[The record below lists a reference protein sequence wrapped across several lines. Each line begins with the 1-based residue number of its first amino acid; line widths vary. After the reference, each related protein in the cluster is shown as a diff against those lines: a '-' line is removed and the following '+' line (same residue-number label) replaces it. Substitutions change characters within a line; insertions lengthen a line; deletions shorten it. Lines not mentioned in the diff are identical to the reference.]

1 MITIDD
7 PETEQE
13 LLEEARRTGKPLTEV
28 ARRAIIGGLAE
39 WRARRR
45 AVAAQRLADEHGA
58 WLDEQ
63 GLTRSP
69 TPTAEEVEARLARLR
84 QLQDEVGRLPILDLR
99 SDEDIIGYDE
109 HGLPS

>member
-7 PETEQE
+7 PEAERA
-13 LLEEARRTGKPLTEV
+13 LLEEAERTGKPVADV
-28 ARRAIIGGLAE
+28 ARRAIIGGLAQWGAE
-39 WRARRR
+39 RR
-45 AVAAQRLADEHGA
+45 AAAERRLADEHRA

-69 TPTAEEVEARLARLR
+69 VPTPEELETRLARLR
-84 QLQDEVGRLPILDLR
+84 QIQDEVGRLPILDLR
-99 SDEDIIGYDE
+99 SDEEIIGYDE